1 MRALRDGHPST
12 RWQRA
17 AAAAWAVALACLA
30 GSAMADEAAQREAR
44 IKAALVFKIVK
55 FVDWP
60 AGTFGAGVPVR
71 ICTLGDSPVA
81 QALSA
86 VDGKPVRDRS
96 AQIVRLGSAPGD
108 AAACHLLYVAP
119 TSRDAVAGLQAALRG
134 RAVLTVSD
142 LPDFARRG
150 GMIGMERDENRI
162 AFEINLRAAREA
174 GLAPAAPLLELARV
188 VE

>member
-1 MRALRDGHPST
+1 MA
-12 RWQRA
+12 
-17 AAAAWAVALACLA
+17 
-30 GSAMADEAAQREAR
+30 ADEAAQREAR

-60 AGTFGAGVPVR
+60 ASSFGPGVPVR

-96 AQIVRLGSAPGD
+96 AQILRLGSTPGEV
-108 AAACHLLYVAP
+108 ASCHVLYLAP
-119 TSRDAVAGLQAALRG
+119 TARDAIPGLQAALRG
-134 RAVLTVSD
+134 RAVLTISD
-142 LPDFARRG
+142 QPEFARRG
-150 GMIGMERDENRI
+150 GMIGLERDENRI